1 MIFKAWLHTGVLLRF
16 KYSLT
21 VGGASLLDNIVQVVT
36 VVIMLNTRLS
46 RTMPILIPVVAT
58 YIGTLA
64 RLLTVLVAYYKCIH
78 HQLHRNR
85 AVDGLENAARGKLSF
100 KRILSFW
107 GPLALVQLCQRIS
120 RPIINLFVARDRLGG
135 VTREKAVR
143 AVAVLSVCY
152 PIGHLPYGWLN
163 TLRSVEPAFIK
174 KVREGEASVTTK
186 NIRIF
191 QLCCFLTSCMLMVVF
206 FWIPGIAPAILAKV
220 SNVNQEIIRDAVL
233 VLHVFSFFPIPVAN
247 RAVLT
252 GMFVAQKNTNYLYP
266 SIPARLIVLVAM
278 LFILPRLGIH
288 GSLMGIS
295 ALLSGFLAESL
306 CSLIITFILYMRS
319 NETEQNTD
327 VHDSGAGNEIEAEL

>member
-1 MIFKAWLHTGVLLRF
+1 
-16 KYSLT
+16 
-21 VGGASLLDNIVQVVT
+21 
-36 VVIMLNTRLS
+36 
-46 RTMPILIPVVAT
+46 
-58 YIGTLA
+58 
-64 RLLTVLVAYYKCIH
+64 
-78 HQLHRNR
+78 
-85 AVDGLENAARGKLSF
+85 
-100 KRILSFW
+100 
-107 GPLALVQLCQRIS
+107 
-120 RPIINLFVARDRLGG
+120 
-135 VTREKAVR
+135 
-143 AVAVLSVCY
+143 
-152 PIGHLPYGWLN
+152 
-163 TLRSVEPAFIK
+163 
-174 KVREGEASVTTK
+174 
-186 NIRIF
+186 
-191 QLCCFLTSCMLMVVF
+191 MLMVVF